1 MRDQNPKRRRLAAAG
16 LTSAV
21 LAGVLAMVLALG
33 WSAGSAFAQNADED
47 DDTPMDTKLFRQ
59 WMKDL
64 GLQREGE
71 GIEYRER
78 APLVVP
84 PTRNLPPP
92 QSDAAVTANP
102 AWPKDPDVKQRKVAA
117 AKKKLPNKTA
127 AETMDAE
134 GRPLSRDELER
145 GRVAAGTPSSS
156 SQTPDEAARALKPS
170 ELGSKNIFTNMF
182 SAFGPE
188 KAEEA
193 QFTGE
198 PQRGSLTAPPP
209 GYQVPSPNQPYG
221 ISPKAA
227 EANGKAMTLEDRAE
241 GYKR

>member
-1 MRDQNPKRRRLAAAG
+1 MQDRNPKRRRFTAAA
-16 LTSAV
+16 
-21 LAGVLAMVLALG
+21 LAGTLVVVLAMG
-33 WSAGSAFAQNADED
+33 WSAGSAFAQSADDDED
-47 DDTPMDTKLFRQ
+47 VPMDTKLFRQ

-64 GLQREGE
+64 GLRRDGE

-92 QSDAAVTANP
+92 QSEAAVTANP
-102 AWPKDPDVKQRKVAA
+102 AWPKDPDVKQRKAA
-117 AKKKLPNKTA
+117 ALKKKLPNKTA

-145 GRVAAGTPSSS
+145 GRTAAGSASGA
-156 SQTPDEAARALKPS
+156 SQTPEESAKALKPS
-170 ELGSKNIFTNMF
+170 ELGSKNIFSNIF
-182 SAFGPE
+182 SAIGPE
-188 KAEEA
+188 KPETAT
-193 QFTGE
+193 FTGE
-198 PQRGSLTAPPP
+198 PERGSLTAPPP

-221 ISPKAA
+221 ISPKADTG
-227 EANGKAMTLEDRAE
+227 GKAMTLEDRAE